1 MRKPRTFNN
10 KDKEFMDNILLYS
23 DLQRYEDNSPYYI
36 LAFGFAAFVLLYLIV
51 SL

>member
-23 DLQRYEDNSPYYI
+23 DLQRHEDNSPYYI
-36 LAFGFAAFVLLYLIV
+36 LAFGFAAFVFVYLIV